1 MENNAKNRERKTSFL
16 FRLIVCPRYFIR
28 FLLRKAPTF
37 HDSENNWN
45 KYTNIEL
52 VAAHTNVCF
61 VYIEQWK
68 MVFAVHFYFRTM
80 STSTFVHWSTWVRSL
95 CYSCADIFS
104 VSLLS
109 LHQNVSICK
118 HRTVFFLELQNE
130 HWKIILNNVSISKIW
145 LATYQF
151 RCKLFDN
158 SSTRK
163 TSLNSTFSKG
173 YFITLAENEHI
184 SDVWH
189 HLQFYI
195 SSRRM

>member
-1 MENNAKNRERKTSFL
+1 MSEIFHPLPPSQSSNFSWLGKQLKQVYKHWTGGSPHKRMLRLHWTMENGFCCA
-16 FRLIVCPRYFIR
+16 
-28 FLLRKAPTF
+28 FLLQ
-37 HDSENNWN
+37 S
-45 KYTNIEL
+45 
-52 VAAHTNVCF
+52 
-61 VYIEQWK
+61 
-68 MVFAVHFYFRTM
+68 M

-184 SDVWH
+184 SDVLH
-189 HLQFYI
+189 HLQLYL
-195 SSRRM
+195 SSKRM